1 MSEVMRGVVC
11 GVRLPKTLGRIG
23 VNRLSCMCEEAVEY
37 ARSKRRNYGLVL
49 QQDGK
54 LVMDLAS
61 NVNHKLMVAAFNLEA
76 KPADLAEDVRFE
88 VINRGLL

>member
-1 MSEVMRGVVC
+1 MSSVVC
-11 GVRLPKTLGRIG
+11 GVHLPKTLGRIG
-23 VNRLSCMCEEAVEY
+23 VNRLACMCEEAVEY

-61 NVNHKLMVAAFNLEA
+61 NVNHRLLVAAFNLNA
-76 KPADLAEDVRFE
+76 SPGDLAEDVRFE
-88 VINRGLL
+88 VIHRGLL